1 MVTMRASPR
10 MLVLLLVALHLQCLY
25 TKYYL
30 VKTDGK
36 AASVHKKHIGSP
48 KHVLSKTKTGK
59 ARRRKKAPLHPSTS
73 SGTRK
78 STKSKNYNQ
87 GKHPNPNSAEFGFD
101 YNDNY
106 ISPNPDFLG
115 KKYYPGNHG
124 IPGNT
129 GSHVHPGSHGILGN
143 QVTPP
148 NTNPS
153 SPSN

>member
-1 MVTMRASPR
+1 MLSELDNEDDKSKYFRISSSVVTMMASPR
-10 MLVLLLVALHLQCLY
+10 LLVLLLVALHLQCLY

-30 VKTDGK
+30 VETDGK

-59 ARRRKKAPLHPSTS
+59 ARRRKKTPLHPSTS

-106 ISPNPDFLG
+106 IS
-115 KKYYPGNHG
+115 
-124 IPGNT
+124 
-129 GSHVHPGSHGILGN
+129 HVHPGSHGILGN